1 MCLFM
6 SMLYCKIKIVI
17 DINNHELLEH
27 MCKHM
32 KEIKKGER
40 GRKYYQIDKPSYPL
54 PLFLPFYHISK

>member
-1 MCLFM
+1 
-6 SMLYCKIKIVI
+6 
-17 DINNHELLEH
+17 
-27 MCKHM
+27 M